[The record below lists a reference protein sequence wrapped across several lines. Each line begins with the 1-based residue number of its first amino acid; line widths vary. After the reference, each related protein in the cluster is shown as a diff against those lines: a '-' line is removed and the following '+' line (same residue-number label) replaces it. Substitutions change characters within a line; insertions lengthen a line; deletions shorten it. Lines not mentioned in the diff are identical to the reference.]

1 MVKII
6 FISLLL
12 TIPIMALSW
21 WFIPVSISY
30 VFIFIVSFFLWMAII
45 QGWKKEWDINRLDE
59 EMYYWVQ
66 NFITTLS
73 IKKTIT
79 EAYVDLSQRYQLQK
93 VTWLKSF
100 SSNDVMQTMMN
111 LKQRFHH
118 PMYDLFC
125 STLNFYDEQGGEVMT
140 LFESVLFQTRLMESR
155 RLEMVRY
162 TKRYFFQWMFL
173 WALNVIIL
181 ILSKWSLP
189 DLYGLMK
196 DTIIFQMMMILILL
210 GIPLT
215 KLIWYFQWSKVK
227 QKIR

>member
-30 VFIFIVSFFLWMAII
+30 IFIFIVSLFLWMAII

-93 VTWLKSF
+93 VSWLKSF
-100 SSNDVMQTMMN
+100 SSN
-111 LKQRFHH
+111 
-118 PMYDLFC
+118 
-125 STLNFYDEQGGEVMT
+125 
-140 LFESVLFQTRLMESR
+140 
-155 RLEMVRY
+155 
-162 TKRYFFQWMFL
+162 
-173 WALNVIIL
+173 ALSIKNSIL
-181 ILSKWSLP
+181 
-189 DLYGLMK
+189 
-196 DTIIFQMMMILILL
+196 
-210 GIPLT
+210 
-215 KLIWYFQWSKVK
+215 
-227 QKIR
+227 